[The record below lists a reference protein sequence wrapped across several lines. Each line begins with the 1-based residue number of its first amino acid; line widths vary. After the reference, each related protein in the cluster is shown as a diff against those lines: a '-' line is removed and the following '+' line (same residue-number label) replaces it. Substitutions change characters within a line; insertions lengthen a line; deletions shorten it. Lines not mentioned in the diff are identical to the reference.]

1 MLGPRQPEPE
11 PEPERHLT
19 FAEEVLATRY
29 LRLLA
34 LHIDPADAVRL
45 IDIPDVAHEAEQLY
59 RKGCPAHLIVELLKG
74 D

>member
-1 MLGPRQPEPE
+1 MPNRE

-45 IDIPDVAHEAEQLY
+45 IDIPDVAHQAERLY
-59 RKGCPAHLIVELLKG
+59 EKGCPPALIVQLLLA
-74 D
+74 